1 MNELP
6 LLNPDGQVIPEF
18 AARMVESRKTKPI
31 WAKRIETTQDVE
43 TLEGRLVAAPGD
55 YLCRGI
61 IGEQWPQKESKL
73 LEKYTPSGDF
83 DEAGW
88 QRFDPKPDSEPVE
101 AAPVDQAFRVKA
113 QWGELTG
120 KAGDYIV
127 RSKTDPT
134 DVWIV
139 DKAIF
144 EGTYQA
150 QS

>member
-1 MNELP
+1 MSELP
-6 LLNPDGQVIPEF
+6 LLNPKGNVIPEF
-18 AARMVESRKTKPI
+18 AACIVESRKTKPI
-31 WAKRIETTQDVE
+31 WAKLIETVQVIE

-61 IGEQWPQKESKL
+61 VGEQWPQKESKL

-83 DEAGW
+83 DEDDW

-127 RSKTDPT
+127 RSKNNPT

-139 DKAIF
+139 SKAIF
-144 EGTYQA
+144 EETYQA
-150 QS
+150 PF